1 MVRTFN
7 KDTVIFFDRTEFN
20 LKGYKYHIEGEY
32 IFIYEKDLPRL
43 KAELG
48 DRLYEWAID
57 FMGGDIDRVAIGEE
71 DFIQNETFN
80 PFELDRFIRQLN
92 PQRELT
98 KEFAERQVLYITN
111 K

>member
-1 MVRTFN
+1 
-7 KDTVIFFDRTEFN
+7 
-20 LKGYKYHIEGEY
+20 
-32 IFIYEKDLPRL
+32 
-43 KAELG
+43 
-48 DRLYEWAID
+48 
-57 FMGGDIDRVAIGEE
+57 MGGDIDRVAIGEE

-98 KEFAERQVLYITN
+98 KEFAERQILYITN